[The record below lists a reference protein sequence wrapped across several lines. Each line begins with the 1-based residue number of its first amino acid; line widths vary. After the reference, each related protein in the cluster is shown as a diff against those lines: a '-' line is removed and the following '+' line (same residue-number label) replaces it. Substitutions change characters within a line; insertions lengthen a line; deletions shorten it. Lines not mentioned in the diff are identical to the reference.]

1 MEPQEADETARL
13 YVRSWQAGYKGLLP
27 QYYLD
32 LLSPERWKDSFAGL
46 PGSFGLTEG
55 GVIAGHSC
63 ARPAA
68 DEKMPGWG

>member
-1 MEPQEADETARL
+1 MEPQEADEAARL

-46 PGSFGLTEG
+46 PGSFCLLYT
-55 GVIAGHSC
+55 SPSP
-63 ARPAA
+63 R
-68 DEKMPGWG
+68 D